1 MKIILALFLLVTPLI
16 ASDGVLRIDNPA
28 QPANGVEVLELQ
40 EKWRDGG
47 EDGETLFGLVTK
59 VLMDDS
65 GNTYLLDTQLSE
77 VQVFDSDGEFVHTL
91 SREGEGPGEVRS
103 PIDMLFM
110 PDNGLGLVQS
120 FPGKIIQVD
129 LEGSPLRS
137 ITPGGNDPTAGGFI
151 ALTDAHF
158 RGDNL
163 VFGGTKIAN
172 GEGSQTRTFF
182 VASYA
187 LDGEELC
194 SYEEVANIYEFTNVE
209 IIEADQ
215 YSSIWRHFA
224 VGPEGK
230 VYTAPKR
237 NDYEIHVFN
246 VDGTL
251 DRIISRDF
259 ESWQRTAEETELVNK
274 MMDLQT
280 QRIPMEVNTEICLT
294 EPDITSLFIDEE
306 GLLWVLTSRAI
317 REATEGI
324 MQTYDVFN
332 SDGKFVKQVAVK
344 CPGDGLKDGLIRGN
358 ANSWILV
365 RGFTDALLSLQG
377 GGAIADEDEE
387 PEPMEII
394 GFDVLN

>member
-16 ASDGVLRIDNPA
+16 ASDEVLRIENPA
-28 QPANGVEVLELQ
+28 QPVNGIEVLEFQ

-77 VQVFDSDGEFVHTL
+77 VQVFDPNGEFIHTL
-91 SREGEGPGEVRS
+91 SREGEGPGEVRT
-103 PIDMLFM
+103 PVDMLFM

-137 ITPGGNDPTAGGFI
+137 FTPGGNDPTAGGFI

-158 RGDNL
+158 NGDNL
-163 VFGGTKIAN
+163 VLGGTKITN

-194 SYEEVANIYEFTNVE
+194 FYEEVPNVYEFTKVE

-215 YSSIWRHFA
+215 YSSIFRHFA
-224 VGPEGK
+224 VGPDGK

-237 NDYEIHVFN
+237 NEYEIHVFN

-251 DRIISRDF
+251 DHIITREY
-259 ESWQRTAEETELVNK
+259 ESWMRTADETELVNK
-274 MMDLQT
+274 MMELQT
-280 QRIPMEVNTEICLT
+280 QRIPMEVKTEICLT
-294 EPDITSLFIDEE
+294 EPDITSLFIDED
-306 GLLWVLTSRAI
+306 GLLWVLASRAT
-317 REATEGI
+317 RETTEGI
-324 MQTYDVFN
+324 MQTYDIFN
-332 SDGKFVKQVAVK
+332 SDGKFIKQVAIK

-358 ANSWILV
+358 ANNWILV

-377 GGAIADEDEE
+377 QGALADEDEE

-394 GFDVLN
+394 GYDIVR

>member
-16 ASDGVLRIDNPA
+16 ASDEALRIDNPA
-28 QPANGVEVLELQ
+28 QPANGTEVLELQ

-47 EDGETLFGLVTK
+47 EDGQTLFGIVTK

-65 GNTYLLDTQLSE
+65 GNSYLLDTQLSE
-77 VQVFDSDGEFVHTL
+77 VQVFDPDGEFIHTL
-91 SREGEGPGEVRS
+91 SREGEGPGEIRTPV
-103 PIDMLFM
+103 DMLFM
-110 PDNGLGLVQS
+110 PDNGLGLVQA

-137 ITPGGNDPTAGGFI
+137 FTPGGNDPTAGGFI

-158 RGDNL
+158 KGDNL
-163 VFGGTKIAN
+163 VLGGTKISN
-172 GEGSQTRTFF
+172 GESSQTRTFF

-194 SYEEVANIYEFTNVE
+194 SYEEVANEYEFTNIEV
-209 IIEADQ
+209 IEADQ

-224 VGPEGK
+224 VGPDGK

-237 NDYEIHVFN
+237 NEYEIHVFN

-251 DRIISRDF
+251 EHIIARDF
-259 ESWQRTAEETELVNK
+259 ESWMRTADETELVTK

-280 QRIPMEVNTEICLT
+280 RNIPMEVTTEICLT

-306 GLLWVLTSRAI
+306 GFLWVLTSRAI

-324 MQTYDVFN
+324 MQSYDVFN
-332 SDGKFVKQVAVK
+332 TDGKFVKQVAIS

-358 ANSWILV
+358 ANNWILV
-365 RGFTDALLSLQG
+365 RGFTDALLSLQTQ
-377 GGAIADEDEE
+377 GAMADEDEE

-394 GFDVLN
+394 SYQVVR